1 MSILFTTRVSGI
13 FILLERPMSTAD
25 WFEIECVDGSS
36 ATIYLN
42 GGLSAARIAELR
54 DACDALPASV
64 RVLRVQLMA
73 ATDVD
78 ALPLSIGEVLRH
90 WRETRRKAF
99 HLVMTAARFS
109 GEIPRDPGEHG
120 DELAHEYVA
129 RIMHAK
135 KHTRRTD
142 QKRDR
147 DEGRG
152 KRGKGQRIAE
162 GNGHRRGRM
171 PRGK

>member
-1 MSILFTTRVSGI
+1 MNTD
-13 FILLERPMSTAD
+13 D
-25 WFEIECVDGSS
+25 WFEIECVDGAS

-42 GGLSAARIAELR
+42 GGLTSAHIAKLR
-54 DACDALPASV
+54 EACDALPLNV

-90 WRETRRKAF
+90 WRQTRQKAF

-109 GEIPRDPGEHG
+109 REMPHDPGEHG
-120 DELAHEYVA
+120 NQLTYQHVPRIVHTEKHARRADE
-129 RIMHAK
+129 K
-135 KHTRRTD
+135 S
-142 QKRDR
+142 DR
-147 DEGRG
+147 DERRG
-152 KRGKGQRIAE
+152 ERRKRHRVAE
-162 GNGHRRGRM
+162 GDGHRRGRV